1 MTKFKIEL
9 IWSSKLRH
17 FFGALHFEYIPATG
31 GSEFLLIIPGR
42 WQLINEI
49 WSEQKVQQ
57 HILLVECEV
66 IYTMGWKC
74 TVTFTLVLVYQLR
87 LCYSSGNSLFV
98 PVELTRETSSTYG
111 ALKSFVLSLIS
122 LDNKLRYCF
131 HFSTN
136 CVILP
141 SMLKHHQQLLS
152 ARIWKVQHIYDALL
166 QCNEKCN
173 NFIYLDADIVI
184 SETNTNLFN
193 NSFFLDAMKDNFIGV
208 TKDLNI
214 SYYESTTAVVD
225 LPSRYQTGVI
235 FGRNSAKMRDFLL
248 DWLTLHHTLK
258 ENSTNFSSSVLSS
271 KGQKAGTH
279 VWDSDQH
286 LLNILLQQKHMN
298 YSVFTLLPRHVY
310 NAFPVWSSTDHY
322 YTSPSTEE
330 VARLWRTMRLP
341 EGDEVPG
348 ESQLV
353 HFAGTSSCYYC
364 LVGI

>member
-1 MTKFKIEL
+1 
-9 IWSSKLRH
+9 
-17 FFGALHFEYIPATG
+17 
-31 GSEFLLIIPGR
+31 
-42 WQLINEI
+42 
-49 WSEQKVQQ
+49 
-57 HILLVECEV
+57 
-66 IYTMGWKC
+66 MGWKC

-173 NFIYLDADIVI
+173 NFLYLDADIVI
-184 SETNTNLFN
+184 SEKTKNLFN
-193 NSFFLDAMKDNFIGV
+193 SSFFVGAMKDNFIGL

-214 SYYESTTAVVD
+214 SYYENTTATVD

-235 FGRNSAKMRDFLL
+235 FGRNSAKMRVFLL
-248 DWLTLHHTLK
+248 DWLSLHYTLK
-258 ENSTNFSSSVLSS
+258 GNSTNFSSSALS

-286 LLNILLQQKHMN
+286 LLNILLQQQRTK

-310 NAFPVWSSTDHY
+310 NAFPVWSSTDLY
-322 YTSPSTEE
+322 STYTTPSTEE

-341 EGDEVPG
+341 DGDEVPG

-353 HFAGTSSCYYC
+353 HFAGT
-364 LVGI
+364 